1 MIALRT
7 SRAGEETLLGQ
18 TAYAAFKTPEPDA
31 FVRYFHEHT
40 ARTPAD
46 TIVAEMDGRVAGHLT
61 ALRLNMRFHGVDLPF
76 RGVAAVAVVPE
87 RRQFGI
93 AEKLLEEHV
102 RRMRAR
108 REPLSLLYPFSVA
121 FYQKHGWGIVEWVD
135 SVRVAPRALPPSPLR
150 RNVRR
155 LDVANDVPAVRAVY
169 DVARDRSCGFLRR
182 DDYWWDKRVLARAPE
197 KMVYA
202 DPERGIQG
210 YVLYEVPN
218 EPAFPAQHV
227 LVRELVAAT
236 IEARAGLVGFL
247 AALGNQYAMVE
258 LLVPRGAGATLPRVA
273 GTETADDHALFK
285 PSAVVLSGAMARL
298 IDVPAAFAVHP
309 GAKRARGQLGID
321 VAAGDRIAHYDVSFG
336 VRGAQARLG
345 RRARERIALGI
356 DRLSQVYFGGASAE
370 LLIEQGHA
378 AGSFTAAALLDEAC
392 AGPPLHLLRMN
403 LF

>member
-1 MIALRT
+1 MITIRT

-18 TAYAAFKTPEPDA
+18 TAYAAFKTPDPEA
-31 FVRYFHEHT
+31 FVRYFHEHS

-46 TIVAEMDGRVAGHLT
+46 TIVAEMDGRVAGHLS

-121 FYQKHGWGIVEWVD
+121 FYQKHGWGLVEWVD

-150 RNVRR
+150 RHVRR

-169 DVARDRSCGFLRR
+169 DVVRDRSCGFLRR
-182 DDYWWDKRVLARAPE
+182 DDYWWDKRVFARAPE
-197 KMVYA
+197 QMVYA
-202 DPERGIQG
+202 DERGIQG
-210 YVLYEVPN
+210 YLLYEVPAQ
-218 EPAFPAQHV
+218 PAFPGQHV

-236 IEARAGLVGFL
+236 IEARQGLIGFL

-258 LLVPRGAGATLPRVA
+258 LLVPRGAGATLPRIA
-273 GTETADDHALFK
+273 GNLTADEHALFK
-285 PSAVVLSGAMARL
+285 PSAAVLSGAMARL
-298 IDVPAAFAVHP
+298 IDVPAAFAAHP
-309 GAKRARGQLGID
+309 GVRRARGQLGID
-321 VAAGDRIAHYDVSFG
+321 VVGGERTTHYDLAVG
-336 VRGAQARLG
+336 VRGVQVRIG

-356 DRLSQVYFGGASAE
+356 DRLSQVYFAGASAE

-378 AGSFTAAALLDEAC
+378 AGSFQAAALLDEAC

>member
-1 MIALRT
+1 MIVLRT

-18 TAYAAFKTPEPDA
+18 TAHAAFKTPDPDS
-31 FVRYFHEHT
+31 FVRYFHEHS
-40 ARTPAD
+40 ARSPAD
-46 TIVAEMDGRVAGHLT
+46 TIVAEMDGRLAGHLT
-61 ALRLNMRFHGVDLPF
+61 ALRLEMRFHGVNLPF

-93 AEKLLEEHV
+93 AERLLDEHV

-108 REPLSLLYPFSVA
+108 REPLSLLYPFSVG

-135 SVRVAPRALPPSPLR
+135 SVRVAPRALPASPLR
-150 RNVRR
+150 RHVRR

-169 DVARDRSCGFLRR
+169 DVVRDRSCGFLRR
-182 DDYWWDKRVLARAPE
+182 DDYWWDKRVFARVPE

-210 YVLYEVPN
+210 YLLYEVPN
-218 EPAFPAQHV
+218 EPAFPVQHI

-236 IEARAGLVGFL
+236 LEAQAGLVGFL

-258 LLVPRGAGATLPRVA
+258 LLVPRGTGATLPRIA
-273 GTETADDHALFK
+273 GNETTDDHALFK
-285 PSAVVLSGAMARL
+285 PAAATLSGAMARL
-298 IDVPAAFAVHP
+298 IDVPNAFAVHP
-309 GAKRARGQLGID
+309 GVRRARGQLGID
-321 VAAGDRIAHYDVSFG
+321 VTNGERTLRYDLGFG
-336 VRGAQARLG
+336 VRGVQVRLG
-345 RRARERIALGI
+345 RRARYRLALSI
-356 DRLSQVYFGGASAE
+356 DRLSQVYFGGASAT

-378 AGSFTAAALLDEAC
+378 SGAFEAAALLDEAC